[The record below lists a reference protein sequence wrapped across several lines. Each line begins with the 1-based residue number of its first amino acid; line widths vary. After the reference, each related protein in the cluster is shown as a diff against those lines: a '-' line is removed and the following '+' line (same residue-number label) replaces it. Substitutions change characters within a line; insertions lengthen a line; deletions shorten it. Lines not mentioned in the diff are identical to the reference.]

1 MEGDGGRKSI
11 MRKVIL
17 VTGASA
23 GIGREAAILLAREG
37 HTVYAGARRLDRL
50 EELTEHRSPRTR

>member
-1 MEGDGGRKSI
+1 
-11 MRKVIL
+11 MRRIVL

-23 GIGREAAILLAREG
+23 GIGREAALLLARKG

-50 EELTEHRSPRTR
+50 QELVEHGITPCGDGRHPQ